1 MEMHELE
8 QAWGAVDARLSQ
20 QEMILRRMET
30 VRGMDSLRSRLR
42 LVSAWQVVELLIGM
56 AIVLWAGGYWP
67 GHLGWWDHLGQP
79 HVALYGIGFH
89 LFGLALIITSVRQL
103 YRLTVIDYRQ
113 PVVAVQSQL
122 LALRRVRA
130 QSERALLVIGFV
142 AWVPFLF
149 LALRRF
155 GMDIWMTRPDVVLW
169 NLGAGV
175 LMAVV
180 AALLMRRYPDSF
192 DKDAT
197 GRSLREA
204 EAELAELAGLS

>member
-20 QEMILRRMET
+20 QELILRRMET
-30 VRGMDSLRSRLR
+30 GRGMDSLRSRLR
-42 LVSAWQVVELLIGM
+42 LVSAWQVVELLIGV
-56 AIVLWAGGYWP
+56 AIVLWAGGYW
-67 GHLGWWDHLGQP
+67 WDHLDQP
-79 HVALYGIGFH
+79 HVALYGIGIH
-89 LFGLALIITSVRQL
+89 LFGLALIITSARQL

-122 LALRRVRA
+122 LALRRMRA
-130 QSERALLVIGFV
+130 QGERVLLVVGFV

-149 LALRRF
+149 LVLRRF
-155 GMDIWMTRPDVVLW
+155 GMDVWLTRPDVVLW

-180 AALLMRRYPDSF
+180 AALLMRRYPGAF
-192 DKDAT
+192 EKDAT
-197 GRSLREA
+197 GRRLREI
-204 EAELAELAGLS
+204 EAELADLADPT

>member
-20 QEMILRRMET
+20 QEVILRRMET
-30 VRGMDSLRSRLR
+30 SRGMDSLRSRLR
-42 LVSAWQVVELLIGM
+42 QVSAWQVVELLIGV
-56 AIVLWAGGYWP
+56 AIVLWAGGYW
-67 GHLGWWDHLGQP
+67 WDHLDQP
-79 HVALYGIGFH
+79 HVALYGIGIH
-89 LFGLALIITSVRQL
+89 LFGLALIITSARQL

-122 LALRRVRA
+122 LALRRMRA
-130 QSERALLVIGFV
+130 QGERVLLVVGFV

-149 LALRRF
+149 LVLRRF
-155 GMDIWMTRPDVVLW
+155 GMDVWLTRPDVVLW

-192 DKDAT
+192 GKDAT
-197 GRSLREA
+197 GRSLRQA

>member
-20 QEMILRRMET
+20 QELILRRMET
-30 VRGMDSLRSRLR
+30 GRGMDSLRSRLR
-42 LVSAWQVVELLIGM
+42 LVSTWQVVELLIGV
-56 AIVLWAGGYWP
+56 AIVLWAGGYW
-67 GHLGWWDHLGQP
+67 WDHLDQP
-79 HVALYGIGFH
+79 HVALYGIGIH
-89 LFGLALIITSVRQL
+89 LFGLALIITSARQL

-122 LALRRVRA
+122 LALRRMRA
-130 QSERALLVIGFV
+130 QGERVLLVVGFV

-149 LALRRF
+149 LVLRRF
-155 GMDIWMTRPDVVLW
+155 GMDVWLTRPDVVLW

-180 AALLMRRYPDSF
+180 AALLMRRYPGAF
-192 DKDAT
+192 EKDAT
-197 GRSLREA
+197 GRRLREI
-204 EAELAELAGLS
+204 EAELADLADPT

>member
-30 VRGMDSLRSRLR
+30 FRGMDSLRSRLR
-42 LVSAWQVVELLIGM
+42 LVSAWQVVELLIGV
-56 AIVLWAGGYWP
+56 AIVLWAGGYW
-67 GHLGWWDHLGQP
+67 WDHLDQP
-79 HVALYGIGFH
+79 HVALYGIGIH
-89 LFGLALIITSVRQL
+89 LFGLALIITSARQL

-113 PVVAVQSQL
+113 SVVAVQSQL
-122 LALRRVRA
+122 LALRRMRA
-130 QSERALLVIGFV
+130 QGERVLLVVGFV

-149 LALRRF
+149 LVLRRF
-155 GMDIWMTRPDVVLW
+155 GMDIWLTRPDVVLW